1 MSRRDLTHRDVA
13 GPPRRKGGVGLRP
26 IVHGPQGTQV
36 ARRRRRGRWLTT
48 GLPWALGVVFGTSS
62 FVVLGVASL
71 IGGSGLLVPLLAGLG
86 VGVVLGGGTALL
98 LRNRRPARARR
109 LPADAEMADGTRSTF
124 TTILQATAKERKHI
138 AQVDRPGL
146 PAPVRPTLARAE
158 SLLERIDT
166 LLNSSALQSR
176 RAYDPDVLMLE
187 GMATRYVP
195 DLVESLDDTLGFLAS
210 FDGGREAAAANVEII
225 DQQLTVLDDRITRIE
240 ADVVGGLS
248 RSLDVQREFLTR
260 HVAEKVE
267 NPLSEP

>member
-1 MSRRDLTHRDVA
+1 
-13 GPPRRKGGVGLRP
+13 
-26 IVHGPQGTQV
+26 
-36 ARRRRRGRWLTT
+36 
-48 GLPWALGVVFGTSS
+48 
-62 FVVLGVASL
+62 
-71 IGGSGLLVPLLAGLG
+71 
-86 VGVVLGGGTALL
+86 
-98 LRNRRPARARR
+98 
-109 LPADAEMADGTRSTF
+109 
-124 TTILQATAKERKHI
+124 
-138 AQVDRPGL
+138 
-146 PAPVRPTLARAE
+146 
-158 SLLERIDT
+158 
-166 LLNSSALQSR
+166 
-176 RAYDPDVLMLE
+176 MLE

>member
-62 FVVLGVASL
+62 YVV
-71 IGGSGLLVPLLAGLG
+71 LG